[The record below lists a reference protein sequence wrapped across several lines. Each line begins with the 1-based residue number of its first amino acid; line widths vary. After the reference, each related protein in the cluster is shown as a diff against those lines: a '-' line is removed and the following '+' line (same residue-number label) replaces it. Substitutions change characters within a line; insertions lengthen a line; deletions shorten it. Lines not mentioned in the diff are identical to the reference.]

1 MSLEVRP
8 RRGIERERESV
19 RAVAPLRTSAPLA
32 PRAFAAELALKVFTN
47 GADVEMVAG
56 LYADT
61 VAGAIGNT
69 ERLEFAFCE
78 LTDEESGNCETD
90 DRGSMRLSAEAAWSF
105 RSSAA
110 ECARRCL
117 DCERCRYISFSV
129 GFRDCSW
136 YALRPK
142 AVQWRASRLAA

>member
-1 MSLEVRP
+1 
-8 RRGIERERESV
+8 
-19 RAVAPLRTSAPLA
+19 
-32 PRAFAAELALKVFTN
+32 
-47 GADVEMVAG
+47 
-56 LYADT
+56 
-61 VAGAIGNT
+61 
-69 ERLEFAFCE
+69 
-78 LTDEESGNCETD
+78 
-90 DRGSMRLSAEAAWSF
+90 MRLSAEAAWSF

-142 AVQWRASRLAA
+142 AVQCGAPLDSPRERPIRHACRFHACDLEALNQPANHFTARVTASWLMGA